1 MPSQGRK
8 GLSCSPEDGMAV
20 GPVVKIV
27 TCWGQTPRV
36 GYLSPFVNYGVW
48 EDVGALVVPSLS
60 APVSSVKRGPGSLR
74 CHKLVERVQDLTLNK
89 VLRTVPG
96 GRDTFSILVLILFSR
111 AGSPGI
117 VTTLICGDRL
127 KAERPLCHFLLN
139 LRSSAALLCGV
150 IKQLTSESQTHPWEL
165 CGYG

>member
-1 MPSQGRK
+1 MLSQGRNS
-8 GLSCSPEDGMAV
+8 LSCSPEDGMAV

-36 GYLSPFVNYGVW
+36 GYLIPFVNYGVW
-48 EDVGALVVPSLS
+48 EDVGGLVVPSLS
-60 APVSSVKRGPGSLR
+60 APVSSVKRGPGSLC
-74 CHKLVERVQDLTLNK
+74 CHRLVERIQDLTLNK

-96 GRDTFSILVLILFSR
+96 GRDAFSILVLILFSR

-127 KAERPLCHFLLN
+127 RAERPLCHLLLN
-139 LRSSAALLCGV
+139 LRRSPALRCGV
-150 IKQLTSESQTHPWEL
+150 INQLTSASQTHPWEP
-165 CGYG
+165 CGCG